1 MRHGAAFTAFFD
13 ANVLYPF
20 QLRDLIMRLALRDLF
35 RAKWSAAVH
44 DEWIAA
50 VQRNN
55 PDISPAKLQQTRGLM
70 DAHARDALVSG
81 YDYLLEPFAKLL
93 PDPTDA
99 HVLAAAAHGRADVI
113 VTANVRDFPAEV
125 LDRFQLHAQHPDEFI
140 AHLIDLDTARAI
152 SAVHD
157 ARQALLNPPRS
168 VDEFLSLLER
178 AGLPQTVALLRP
190 FGKLF

>member
-20 QLRDLIMRLALRDLF
+20 QLRDLIMRLAVRDLF

-44 DEWIAA
+44 DEWTAA
-50 VQRNN
+50 VRRNHA
-55 PDISPAKLQQTRGLM
+55 DIDSAKLQQTRALM
-70 DAHARDALVSG
+70 DAHARDAVVTG
-81 YDYLLEPFAKLL
+81 YEYLLEPFAKLL
-93 PDPTDA
+93 PDPADA
-99 HVLAAAAHGRADVI
+99 HVLAAASHGRADVI
-113 VTANVRDFPAEV
+113 VTANMRDFPDEV

-157 ARQALLNPPRS
+157 ARQALVNPPRS
-168 VDEFLSLLER
+168 VEEFLALLER

-190 FGKLF
+190 FSKFF